1 MAFCGKCGTQ
11 LKDGV
16 KFCPKCGQQAIGFSV
31 NQNSETNNVYVKPK
45 ENQMKKLV
53 IIVAVSIITIIAIY
67 AATGGCSNTG
77 GSLNYSVKEE
87 RGSIENTVKQIMIK
101 TMREKGNSL
110 NITNLSLVHQGGNN
124 YEGIAEGTIDG
135 KKMQWDVY
143 AIYDGANVKA
153 EWQPT
158 AEYIQKENN
167 RIIEEQQRESDRM
180 LKEYQKEQERYL
192 EELEMIQQQS
202 EMQMRANEWNEPY

>member
-1 MAFCGKCGTQ
+1 MY
-11 LKDGV
+11 LKLWH
-16 KFCPKCGQQAIGFSV
+16 
-31 NQNSETNNVYVKPK
+31 T
-45 ENQMKKLV
+45 
-53 IIVAVSIITIIAIY
+53 
-67 AATGGCSNTG
+67 
-77 GSLNYSVKEE
+77 
-87 RGSIENTVKQIMIK
+87 
-101 TMREKGNSL
+101 
-110 NITNLSLVHQGGNN
+110 
-124 YEGIAEGTIDG
+124 
-135 KKMQWDVY
+135 WDVY

-167 RIIEEQQRESDRM
+167 RIFEEQQRESDRM